1 MSGKQSIKPIFIY
14 ILLLLVFIYTVFP
27 IYWTVLTSIK
37 KEHSIF
43 THSIQYFPIHF
54 TFSNYANA
62 WWSTNFPV
70 FLINSFLVASCTA
83 LITIIIT
90 SLAGYGLARY
100 QFKGKR
106 TVIFIIISIQMF
118 PIVLV
123 IIPLYRI
130 FNFLHLINTR
140 IGVIFTYTTFMVTF
154 CTLLMRSFFMS
165 FPKEIEEMARIDGCG
180 TLKVLF
186 RITLPVCLPGI
197 IATGIFAFIYGWNEL
212 IFATMFLSSEKIQTL
227 PVGLNSMMGQYMVEW
242 GQIAAGTTI
251 GILPTIVLFA
261 LIHKHLISGVA
272 TGGLKG

>member
-1 MSGKQSIKPIFIY
+1 MPQKRGTKSIFIY
-14 ILLLLVFIYTVFP
+14 ILLLLFFIYTVFP
-27 IYWTVLTSIK
+27 IYWTVLTSAK

-43 THSIQYFPIHF
+43 SHVIHYFPTEF

-70 FLINSFLVASCTA
+70 FLMNSFLVASTTA
-83 LITIIIT
+83 LITIVIT
-90 SLAGYGLARY
+90 SLAAYGLTRY
-100 QFKGKR
+100 QFKGQKV
-106 TVIFIIISIQMF
+106 VILIIISIQMF

-123 IIPLYRI
+123 IVPLYRI
-130 FNFLHLINTR
+130 FNFLHLLNTP
-140 IGVIFTYTTFMVTF
+140 IGVILTYTTFMVTF

-165 FPKEIEEMARIDGCG
+165 FPREIEEMARIDGCG

-197 IATGIFAFIYGWNEL
+197 IAVGIFAFIYSWNEL
-212 IFATMFLSSEKIQTL
+212 IFATMFLNSEKVQTL
-227 PVGLNSMMGQYMVEW
+227 PVGLNSMVGQYMVEW

-251 GILPTIVLFA
+251 GILPTIVLFG
-261 LIHKHLISGVA
+261 LIHKHLVSGVA